1 MSNFRKFT
9 RRIAATTAVSGI
21 VALAALAGA
30 GTAAANTDPADAPPG
45 YAGPFATCNGEP
57 YVQITVPGT
66 PGYVDIRRDY
76 AGSGTFCAKTFDNLA
91 GDHHIEII
99 LQRVDW
105 STRWY
110 DSGTYSTYA
119 GGIYVSGA
127 NTHCTRV
134 YGEITVND
142 QAHTT
147 GWQVVC

>member
-1 MSNFRKFT
+1 MNTFRKTT
-9 RRIAATTAVSGI
+9 RRIAATAAVSGI
-21 VALAALAGA
+21 VAIAALTGA

-45 YAGPFATCNGEP
+45 YAGPFATCNGQP
-57 YVQITVPGT
+57 YAQISVPGT
-66 PGYVDIRRDY
+66 PGYVEIWKDT

-91 GDHHIEII
+91 GDHHMEII
-99 LQRVDW
+99 LQRDDW

-127 NTHCTRV
+127 NTHCTKV
-134 YGEITVND
+134 YGEITVNG

-147 GWQVVC
+147 GWLLVC